1 MSCTTASARKE
12 NSFVSRKH
20 VVVNSGSEKAH
31 STWITHVCALR
42 RNWKRAAHT
51 TIQEFRASFYGVPS
65 VKDEIACN
73 LAEIACNLAKL
84 QISCNLAKLHIPCN
98 LAKLHISCNLAE
110 LQISC
115 NLAKLHISCNLAK
128 LHISCNLAKL
138 HISCNLAKLHISCN
152 LAKLH
157 SSCNLAKLH
166 ISCNLAKLQISCNLA
181 KLQISCNLAKLQIS
195 CNLAKLQITCNL
207 AKLLQFVKLHCN
219 CHGYGLWNVA
229 NQNCRKNCIWNQ
241 AFRGSRTVRY
251 CRKTRPNV
259 WMLSDGCSCSD
270 VCLAERFKGQVIVRL
285 FSLIN

>member
-1 MSCTTASARKE
+1 M
-12 NSFVSRKH
+12 
-20 VVVNSGSEKAH
+20 G
-31 STWITHVCALR
+31 
-42 RNWKRAAHT
+42 
-51 TIQEFRASFYGVPS
+51 EFPFFLGQIAMGELFYHWFKWANFYGVPS

-84 QISCNLAKLHIPCN
+84 QISCNLAKL
-98 LAKLHISCNLAE
+98 
-110 LQISC
+110 
-115 NLAKLHISCNLAK
+115 
-128 LHISCNLAKL
+128 
-138 HISCNLAKLHISCN
+138 
-152 LAKLH
+152 
-157 SSCNLAKLH
+157 
-166 ISCNLAKLQISCNLA
+166 
-181 KLQISCNLAKLQIS
+181 QIS
-195 CNLAKLQITCNL
+195 CNLAKLQITRNL